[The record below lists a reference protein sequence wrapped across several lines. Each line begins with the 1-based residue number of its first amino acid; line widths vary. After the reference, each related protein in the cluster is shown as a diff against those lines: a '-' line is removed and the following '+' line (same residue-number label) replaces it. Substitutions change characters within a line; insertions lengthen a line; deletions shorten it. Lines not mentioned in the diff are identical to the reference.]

1 MSTDSIHGF
10 AIKQE
15 QSGPAVEA
23 EAIVK
28 TFGDNR
34 AVDGIDLLVP
44 VGMVYGVLGPNGA
57 GKTTMINI
65 LATLLRAD
73 SGTARIFGYDVLREA
88 NTVRQLMRVTGQYA
102 SLDEALTASENL
114 VIFSRLL
121 GLSPADAR
129 KRTNDLLEEF
139 ELTDAARRPVAKFSG
154 GMRRRLDL
162 AASLISRPPLLFLD
176 EPTTGLDPH
185 NRARMWTLVRRLV
198 TQGTTVILTTQYLD
212 EADQLTDRIAVI
224 DHGRVVAEG
233 PTNELKASIGTTSL
247 HVQVAE
253 QGDAD
258 NAMSTIGRVLGAKGT
273 LIDSKHISAP
283 MANPDLIADL
293 LVAFRDAGIRLAEL
307 SVQKP
312 TLDEVFL
319 TLTGHGTIEEP
330 KESIE

>member
-1 MSTDSIHGF
+1 MSTDSIQGF
-10 AIKQE
+10 AMEQE

-34 AVDGIDLLVP
+34 AVDSINLLVP

-73 SGTARIFGYDVLREA
+73 SGTAKIFGHDVLREA
-88 NTVRQLMRVTGQYA
+88 NAVRQLMRVTGQYA
-102 SLDEALTASENL
+102 SLDEALTGYENL

-121 GLSPADAR
+121 GLSPTEAR

-139 ELTDAARRPVAKFSG
+139 ELTDAARRPVSKFSG

-162 AASLISRPPLLFLD
+162 AASIISQTPLLFLD

-198 TQGTTVILTTQYLD
+198 AQGTTVILTTQYLD

-247 HVQVAE
+247 HVRVAE

-258 NAMSTIGRVLGAKGT
+258 KAMSTIGRVLGIQGT

-283 MANPDLIADL
+283 MANPDLVADL
-293 LVAFRDAGIRLAEL
+293 LVAFRNAGIRLAEL

-319 TLTGHGTIEEP
+319 TLTGHGTREEP
-330 KESIE
+330 KENLE

>member
-1 MSTDSIHGF
+1 
-10 AIKQE
+10 
-15 QSGPAVEA
+15 
-23 EAIVK
+23 
-28 TFGDNR
+28 
-34 AVDGIDLLVP
+34 
-44 VGMVYGVLGPNGA
+44 
-57 GKTTMINI
+57 
-65 LATLLRAD
+65 
-73 SGTARIFGYDVLREA
+73 
-88 NTVRQLMRVTGQYA
+88 
-102 SLDEALTASENL
+102 
-114 VIFSRLL
+114 
-121 GLSPADAR
+121 
-129 KRTNDLLEEF
+129 
-139 ELTDAARRPVAKFSG
+139 
-154 GMRRRLDL
+154 
-162 AASLISRPPLLFLD
+162 
-176 EPTTGLDPH
+176 
-185 NRARMWTLVRRLV
+185 MWTLVRRLV

-319 TLTGHGTIEEP
+319 TLTGHGTTEEP
-330 KESIE
+330 KENLE

>member
-1 MSTDSIHGF
+1 MSTDTIQKM
-10 AIKQE
+10 AAE
-15 QSGPAVEA
+15 RDYSGPAVEA
-23 EAIVK
+23 QSLVK
-28 TFGDNR
+28 IFGENR
-34 AVDGIDLLVP
+34 AVDGIDLAVP

-65 LATLLRAD
+65 LATLLRPD
-73 SGTARIFGYDVLREA
+73 SGAATIFGHDVVREA

-102 SLDEALTASENL
+102 SLDEALTGYENL

-121 GLSPADAR
+121 GLSPTQAR

-139 ELTDAARRPVAKFSG
+139 ELTDAARRPVSKFSG

-162 AASLISRPPLLFLD
+162 AASIISQPPLLFLD

-198 TQGTTVILTTQYLD
+198 AQGTTVILTTQYLD
-212 EADQLTDRIAVI
+212 EADQLADRIAVI

-233 PTNELKASIGTTSL
+233 LTNELKASIGTTSL
-247 HVQVAE
+247 QVQLAE

-258 NAMSTIGRVLGAKGT
+258 NAMTTIGRVLGAKGT
-273 LIDSKHISAP
+273 LVDGKHISAP

-293 LVAFRDAGIRLAEL
+293 LVAFKNTGIRLAEL

-319 TLTGHGTIEEP
+319 TLTGHGTTEEP
-330 KESIE
+330 KENAE